1 MYLVTIIND
10 NEEIKINTVSTDNQ
24 ENKIIGG
31 TIKQGINSFDSFT
44 FTIYMENEGFYKI
57 NPFKTR
63 IKVLNVKTNK
73 FEFIG
78 RALPPEKY
86 MDESGICGKKVTCES
101 ELAFLVDSMQDYGEY
116 HNITIQQYL
125 KTLLDVHNS
134 KLEESKK
141 IKLGNVTVKDKNDSI
156 YKYTNYKSTWE
167 NIKTDLIDVFGG
179 EITLRYDENG
189 DERYLDYLTEIGED
203 STTEI
208 KLGYNMKSI
217 SEKPDVDGF
226 YTRIKVLGA
235 KLKKKDSSGKEEDT
249 EERLTIKFVNNG
261 KDYLDYEEAVT
272 KYGIIEGVI
281 AYDDVTEASNL
292 LSKGK
297 EYISSLKL
305 NVNNTIS
312 ALDLSLIG
320 LDIDSFKVG
329 NYYKIKN
336 DLLEIESKVRIIE
349 KTINIDNPQQSS
361 VSLGD
366 KQFNIN
372 EYYKDKEKT
381 KNVEANLASVNSNI
395 NEVKKQMQQIEKK
408 IDKNVKEIET
418 IQNKEGSYV
427 EVNTYNR
434 NLKEINE
441 NFTKLQKQIDELK
454 GGSNA

>member
-1 MYLVTIIND
+1 
-10 NEEIKINTVSTDNQ
+10 
-24 ENKIIGG
+24 
-31 TIKQGINSFDSFT
+31 
-44 FTIYMENEGFYKI
+44 
-57 NPFKTR
+57 
-63 IKVLNVKTNK
+63 
-73 FEFIG
+73 
-78 RALPPEKY
+78 
-86 MDESGICGKKVTCES
+86 
-101 ELAFLVDSMQDYGEY
+101 MQDYGEY

-249 EERLTIKFVNNG
+249 EERLTIKSVNNG